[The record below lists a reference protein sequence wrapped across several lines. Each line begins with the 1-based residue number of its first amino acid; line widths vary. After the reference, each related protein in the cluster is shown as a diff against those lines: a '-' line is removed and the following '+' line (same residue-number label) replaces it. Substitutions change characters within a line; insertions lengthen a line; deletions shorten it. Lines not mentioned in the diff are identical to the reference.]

1 MIRDVFSSIW
11 HNKARTLLILA
22 LNTLTFFLALLTL
35 TNSFA
40 FYTQNAD
47 VRKLFRNDMDNTY
60 RVDAVK
66 IENEDN
72 IGADFKELK
81 AFVNEQG
88 NAVCGAYDIVGT
100 YFDELTDNSD
110 FIELNK
116 KAYVGTN
123 YESYPSTVDVVYID
137 TEILQIVNFELLEND
152 FQPIEKDGELYLP
165 LYAGT
170 DFEEILSIGDTLTT
184 SSAGEKYIIA
194 GFLENK
200 KWLDDNDAVTMPPV
214 PLNHMFLAQFSEA
227 EKHLSVNDFNMLHHS
242 TVGKIFMNCS
252 ENVADEFNARAA
264 KKGIK
269 FNVVSLAEF
278 TELWKTNYKEV
289 SRQNLFLAVTVLIC
303 SAISI
308 VSTLCV
314 NVLLKKKEYGVKI
327 AFGSTKEKII
337 LSFCLEMLFL
347 NIISGVIAFELSY
360 RSFAGN
366 IIQSYREI
374 YLRTLCSASLLCLIG
389 LMVLLTVL
397 VLFVPVKLLNRYNPA
412 SLIKEE
418 E

>member
-1 MIRDVFSSIW
+1 MIRDVFSSIR
-11 HNKARTLLILA
+11 HNKTRTLLILA

-47 VRKLFRNDMDNTY
+47 VRKLFRYDMDNTY

-66 IENEDN
+66 IENEEK
-72 IGADFKELK
+72 IGADFEELK
-81 AFVNEQG
+81 AFVNEQE
-88 NAVCGAYDIVGT
+88 NAVCGAYDIVGI
-100 YFDELTDNSD
+100 YFDELTNNPE

-116 KAYVGTN
+116 KTYVGTKF
-123 YESYPSTVDVVYID
+123 ESYPLTADVVFID
-137 TEILQIVNFELLEND
+137 PEILQIVNFELAEND

-170 DFEEILSIGDTLTT
+170 DFDEILSIGDTLTM
-184 SSAGEKYIIA
+184 SRVGEKYIVA

-200 KWLDDNDAVTMPPV
+200 KWLDDNDAVTMPPAS
-214 PLNHMFLAQFSEA
+214 LNHMFLAQFSEL
-227 EKHLSVNDFNMLHHS
+227 EKQRSVNDLNMIHHS
-242 TVGKIFMNCS
+242 TVGKIFLNCS

-264 KKGIK
+264 EKGIK
-269 FNVVSLAEF
+269 FNVISLAEF
-278 TELWKTNYKEV
+278 TELWKANNEEV
-289 SRQNLFLAVTVLIC
+289 LRQYLFLAVIVLIC
-303 SAISI
+303 SSISI
-308 VSTLCV
+308 VSALCV
-314 NVLLKKKEYGVKI
+314 NVLLKKKEYGVRI
-327 AFGSTKEKII
+327 AFGSTKERII

-347 NIISGVIAFELSY
+347 NIISGIIAFGLSY

-374 YLRTLCSASLLCLIG
+374 YLRTLGSTSLVCLIG
-389 LMVLLTVL
+389 LMMLLTVM
-397 VLFVPVKLLNRYNPA
+397 VLFVPVKLLKRYNPA

>member
-11 HNKARTLLILA
+11 HNKTRTLLILA

-47 VRKLFRNDMDNTY
+47 VRKLFRYDMENTY

-72 IGADFKELK
+72 LGADFEELK
-81 AFVNEQG
+81 AFVNEQE
-88 NAVCGAYDIVGT
+88 NAVCGAYDIVGL
-100 YFDELTDNSD
+100 YFDELKDNSE
-110 FIELNK
+110 FIALNK
-116 KAYVGTN
+116 KAYAGTGS
-123 YESYPSTVDVVYID
+123 ESYPFTADVVFID
-137 TEILQIVNFELLEND
+137 PEILQIVNFELAEND

-165 LYAGT
+165 LYAGR
-170 DFEEILSIGDTLTT
+170 DFDEILSIGDTLTM
-184 SSAGEKYIIA
+184 SRVGEKYIVA

-214 PLNHMFLAQFSEA
+214 SLNHMFLAQFSEL
-227 EKHLSVNDFNMLHHS
+227 EKQRSIQDLNMIHHS

-252 ENVADEFNARAA
+252 ENVADEFNARAIE
-264 KKGIK
+264 KGIK

-278 TELWKTNYKEV
+278 TELWETNNEEIL
-289 SRQNLFLAVTVLIC
+289 RQYLFLAVIVLIC

-308 VSTLCV
+308 VSALCV
-314 NVLLKKKEYGVKI
+314 NVLLKKREYGIKI
-327 AFGSTKEKII
+327 AFGSTKERII
-337 LSFCLEMLFL
+337 SSFCLEMLFL
-347 NIISGVIAFELSY
+347 NIISGAVAFGLSY

-374 YLRTLCSASLLCLIG
+374 YLKTLCSTSLMCLIG
-389 LMVLLTVL
+389 LMILLSVL
-397 VLFVPVKLLNRYNPA
+397 VLFVPVKLLNRYDPA
-412 SLIKEE
+412 LLIKEE

>member
-1 MIRDVFSSIW
+1 MIRDVFLSIW
-11 HNKARTLLILA
+11 HNKVRTLLILA

-47 VRKLFRNDMDNTY
+47 VRKLFRYDMDNTY

-66 IENEDN
+66 IENEDS
-72 IGADFKELK
+72 IGADFEELK
-81 AFVNEQG
+81 AFVNEQE

-100 YFDELTDNSD
+100 YFDELTDD
-110 FIELNK
+110 PEFIALNQ
-116 KAYVGTN
+116 KAYIGTK
-123 YESYPSTVDVVYID
+123 YESYPLTVDVAFID
-137 TEILQIVNFELLEND
+137 TEILQIVSFELTEND
-152 FQPIEKDGELYLP
+152 FQPVKKDGELYLP

-170 DFEEILSIGDTLTT
+170 DFDEILSVGDTLTM
-184 SSAGEKYIIA
+184 SGVGEKYIVA

-200 KWLDDNDAVTMPPV
+200 KWLDDNDAITMPPV
-214 PLNHMFLAQFSEA
+214 SLDRMFLAQFSEL
-227 EKHLSVNDFNMLHHS
+227 EKQRSVNDLNMLHHS

-252 ENVADEFNARAA
+252 KNVADEFNARATE
-264 KKGIK
+264 KGIK
-269 FNVVSLAEF
+269 FNVISLTDF
-278 TELWKTNYKEV
+278 TELWETNNEKV
-289 SRQNLFLAVTVLIC
+289 LRQYLFLAVIVLIC

-308 VSTLCV
+308 VSALCV

-327 AFGSTKEKII
+327 AFGSTKERIV
-337 LSFCLEMLFL
+337 LSLCLEMLFL
-347 NIISGVIAFELSY
+347 NIISGAAAFGASY

-366 IIQSYREI
+366 MIQSYRDI
-374 YLRTLCSASLLCLIG
+374 YLRTLCSTSLVCLIG
-389 LMVLLTVL
+389 LMMLLTVL
-397 VLFVPVKLLNRYNPA
+397 VLFVPIKLLKRYDPA

>member
-11 HNKARTLLILA
+11 HNKTRTLLILA

-47 VRKLFRNDMDNTY
+47 VHKLFRYDMDNTY

-66 IENEDN
+66 IENEEN
-72 IGADFKELK
+72 IGADFEELK
-81 AFVNEQG
+81 AFVNEQE
-88 NAVCGAYDIVGT
+88 NAVCGAYDIVGI
-100 YFDELTDNSD
+100 YFDELTNNPE

-116 KAYVGTN
+116 KTYVGTKF
-123 YESYPSTVDVVYID
+123 ESYPLTADVVFID
-137 TEILQIVNFELLEND
+137 PEILQIVNFELAEND

-170 DFEEILSIGDTLTT
+170 DFDEILSIGDTLTM
-184 SSAGEKYIIA
+184 SRVGEKYIVA

-200 KWLDDNDAVTMPPV
+200 KWLDDNDAVTMPPAS
-214 PLNHMFLAQFSEA
+214 LNHMFLAQFSEL
-227 EKHLSVNDFNMLHHS
+227 EKQRSVNDLNMIHHS
-242 TVGKIFMNCS
+242 TVGKIFLNCS
-252 ENVADEFNARAA
+252 KNVADEFNARAA
-264 KKGIK
+264 EKCIK

-278 TELWKTNYKEV
+278 TGLWTTNNEEV
-289 SRQNLFLAVTVLIC
+289 LQQYLFLTVIVLIC
-303 SAISI
+303 STISI
-308 VSTLCV
+308 VSALCV
-314 NVLLKKKEYGVKI
+314 NVLLKKKEYGIRI
-327 AFGSTKEKII
+327 AFGSTKERIF

-347 NIISGVIAFELSY
+347 NIISGAAAFVLSY

-374 YLRTLCSASLLCLIG
+374 YLRTLCSTSQVCLIG
-389 LMVLLTVL
+389 LMMLLTVL
-397 VLFVPVKLLNRYNPA
+397 VLFVPVKLLNRYDPA

>member
-11 HNKARTLLILA
+11 HNKVRTLLILA

-35 TNSFA
+35 TNCFA

-47 VRKLFRNDMDNTY
+47 VRKLFRYDMENTY

-72 IGADFKELK
+72 IGADFEELK
-81 AFVNEQG
+81 AFVNEQE
-88 NAVCGAYDIVGT
+88 NAVCGAYDIVGI
-100 YFDELTDNSD
+100 YFDELTDD
-110 FIELNK
+110 PKFVALNK
-116 KAYVGTN
+116 KAYAGTK
-123 YESYPSTVDVVYID
+123 YESYPFTADVVFID
-137 TEILQIVNFELLEND
+137 PEILQIVNFELAEND

-170 DFEEILSIGDTLTT
+170 DFNEILSIGDTLTT
-184 SSAGEKYIIA
+184 SSAGEKYIVA

-214 PLNHMFLAQFSEA
+214 SLNHMFLAQFSEL
-227 EKHLSVNDFNMLHHS
+227 EKQLSVNDFNMIHHS

-252 ENVADEFNARAA
+252 KNVADEFNALAA
-264 KKGIK
+264 EKGIK
-269 FNVVSLAEF
+269 FNVISLADF
-278 TELWKTNYKEV
+278 TELWKTNNEEIL
-289 SRQNLFLAVTVLIC
+289 RQYLFLAVIVLIC

-308 VSTLCV
+308 VSALCV
-314 NVLLKKKEYGVKI
+314 NVLLKKKEYGVRI
-327 AFGSTKEKII
+327 AFGSTKERII
-337 LSFCLEMLFL
+337 LSLCFEMLFL
-347 NIISGVIAFELSY
+347 NIISGAIAFGSSY

-374 YLRTLCSASLLCLIG
+374 YLKTLCSTSLMCLIG
-389 LMVLLTVL
+389 LMMLLTVL
-397 VLFVPVKLLNRYNPA
+397 VLFVPVKLLKRYDPA

>member
-1 MIRDVFSSIW
+1 MIRGVFSSIW

-47 VRKLFRNDMDNTY
+47 VCKLFRNDMDNTY

-72 IGADFKELK
+72 IGADFEELK
-81 AFVNEQG
+81 AFVNEQE

-100 YFDELTDNSD
+100 YFDELTDNPE
-110 FIELNK
+110 FIALNK
-116 KAYVGTN
+116 KAYAGTK
-123 YESYPSTVDVVYID
+123 YEKHPFTVKVVYID
-137 TEILQIVNFELLEND
+137 TEILQIVNFELTEND

-170 DFEEILSIGDTLTT
+170 DFNEILSVGDTLTT
-184 SSAGEKYIIA
+184 SNAGEKYIVA

-214 PLNHMFLAQFSEA
+214 SLNHMFLAQFSEL
-227 EKHLSVNDFNMLHHS
+227 EKQLSKHDLNMIHHS

-252 ENVADEFNARAA
+252 KNVADEFNARATE
-264 KKGIK
+264 KGII
-269 FNVVSLAEF
+269 FNVISLAEF
-278 TELWKTNYKEV
+278 TELWKSNNEEV
-289 SRQNLFLAVTVLIC
+289 LQQYLFLAVIVLIC

-314 NVLLKKKEYGVKI
+314 NVLLKKKEYGIKI
-327 AFGSTKEKII
+327 AFGSTKGRII
-337 LSFCLEMLFL
+337 LSLCLEMLFL
-347 NIISGVIAFELSY
+347 NIISGVAAFGLSY
-360 RSFAGN
+360 RSFVGN

-374 YLRTLCSASLLCLIG
+374 YLRTLCSTSLVCLIG
-389 LMVLLTVL
+389 LMMLLTVL
-397 VLFVPVKLLNRYNPA
+397 VIFVPVKLLKRYNPA

>member
-1 MIRDVFSSIW
+1 MIRDVLSSIR

-72 IGADFKELK
+72 IGADFEELK
-81 AFVNEQG
+81 AFVNEQE
-88 NAVCGAYDIVGT
+88 NAVCGAYDIVGI
-100 YFDELTDNSD
+100 YFDELTDD
-110 FIELNK
+110 PEFIALNK
-116 KAYVGTN
+116 KAYAGTKS
-123 YESYPSTVDVVYID
+123 ESYPFTADVVFID
-137 TEILQIVNFELLEND
+137 PEILQIVNFELAEND

-170 DFEEILSIGDTLTT
+170 DFKEILSIGDTLTM
-184 SSAGEKYIIA
+184 SRVGEKYIVA

-214 PLNHMFLAQFSEA
+214 SLNHMFLAQFSEL
-227 EKHLSVNDFNMLHHS
+227 EKRRSVQDLNMIHHS

-252 ENVADEFNARAA
+252 KSVADEFNSRAA

-278 TELWKTNYKEV
+278 TELWEANNEEIL
-289 SRQNLFLAVTVLIC
+289 RQYLFLAVIVLIC

-308 VSTLCV
+308 VSALCV
-314 NVLLKKKEYGVKI
+314 NVLLKKREYGIKI
-327 AFGSTKEKII
+327 AFGSTKERIF

-347 NIISGVIAFELSY
+347 NIISGAAAFGLSY

-374 YLRTLCSASLLCLIG
+374 YLRTLCSTSLMCLIG
-389 LMVLLTVL
+389 LMILLTVL
-397 VLFVPVKLLNRYNPA
+397 VLLVPVKLLERYDPA
-412 SLIKEE
+412 LLIKEE